1 MMLVS
6 NNKGVKTMGDEIKA
20 LGQINDAL
28 NGLEIDEAR
37 RVLSWAVDKYD
48 PTGQLKQQVQ
58 SNSKAGGGSGP
69 EHNGAKADP
78 PDGQYERI
86 SDLVDAASPLTI
98 VDYVLVASYWFQVI
112 GGKESVAAQEVN
124 SALKDLGHG
133 SSNITDSF
141 TSLIGRKPAH
151 VRQIQKAGS
160 TRQARKRYRIT
171 EAGLKAVARMLSGE

>member
-1 MMLVS
+1 
-6 NNKGVKTMGDEIKA
+6 MGDEIKA
-20 LGQINDAL
+20 LGQIDTAL
-28 NGLEIDEAR
+28 KALEADEAR

-58 SNSKAGGGSGP
+58 SNGNAGGGSGVR
-69 EHNGAKADP
+69 GAENSDP
-78 PDGQYERI
+78 KPGSDGGEYERI
-86 SDLVDAASPLTI
+86 SDLVDAAAPQTI
-98 VDYVLVASYWFQVI
+98 VDYVLVASYWFQVL

-141 TSLIGRKPAH
+141 TSLMERKPPH
-151 VRQIQKAGS
+151 VRQVQKTGS

-171 EAGLKAVARMLSGE
+171 EEGLKAIARMLSGE